1 VEFWKKEKW
10 DIKENKRD
18 MRRQQ
23 MRTAKVDRKTKETD
37 IKVTLN
43 LDGEGKYIIDTSIPF
58 LDHMLSL
65 MCRHGLFD
73 MKIKAKGD
81 IDVDYHHT
89 VEDIG
94 IVFGKTVK
102 QALANMKGISRYG
115 QASVPM
121 DEAIASVSLDISGRP
136 YLVYKVE
143 FPKRSKIKNF
153 DPDLIED
160 FLQAFV
166 SNSGITLHVES
177 PYGRNTHH
185 IIEAI
190 FKALGR
196 ALRHAVLIDPRVKG
210 VPSTKKCL
218 G

>member
-1 VEFWKKEKW
+1 MRKAT
-10 DIKENKRD
+10 IK
-18 MRRQQ
+18 
-23 MRTAKVDRKTKETD
+23 RKTKETD
-37 IKVTLN
+37 ISLDIN
-43 LDGEGKYIIDTSIPF
+43 LDGKGRYSINTSIPF

-81 IDVDYHHT
+81 IDIDYHHT

-94 IVFGKTVK
+94 IVLGKAVK
-102 QALANMKGISRYG
+102 QALGDMKGISRYG

-143 FPKRSKIKNF
+143 FPKKARIKNF
-153 DPDLIED
+153 DPDLVED

-166 SNSGITLHVES
+166 SNSGITLHVNVL
-177 PYGRNTHH
+177 YGRNIHH

-190 FKALGR
+190 FKGLGR
-196 ALRHAVLIDPRVKG
+196 AIKEAVSINKGIKSIPTTKGLI
-210 VPSTKKCL
+210 
-218 G
+218 

>member
-1 VEFWKKEKW
+1 
-10 DIKENKRD
+10 
-18 MRRQQ
+18 
-23 MRTAKVDRKTKETD
+23 MRTARIERKTKETD
-37 IKVTLN
+37 IKMTIN
-43 LDGEGKYIIDTSIPF
+43 LDGEGKYTIHTSIPF

-65 MCRHGLFD
+65 MSKHGLLD
-73 MKIKAKGD
+73 LRIKAKGD
-81 IDVDYHHT
+81 IDIDFHHT

-94 IVFGKTVK
+94 IVLGKAVK
-102 QALANMKGISRYG
+102 QALGDMKGITRYG

-121 DEAIASVSLDISGRP
+121 DEALASVCIDISGRP

-153 DPDLIED
+153 EPDLIED
-160 FLQAFV
+160 FLQAFA
-166 SNSGITLHVES
+166 SSCRITLHVQS

-196 ALRHAVLIDPRVKG
+196 ALKQAVSLDPRVKG
-210 VPSTKKCL
+210 VPSTKKVI
-218 G
+218 

>member
-1 VEFWKKEKW
+1 
-10 DIKENKRD
+10 
-18 MRRQQ
+18 
-23 MRTAKVDRKTKETD
+23 MRTAKVERKTKETD
-37 IKVTLN
+37 IKITFG
-43 LDGEGKYIIDTSIPF
+43 LDGESKYAIDTSIPF

-65 MCRHGLFD
+65 MCKHGLFD

-89 VEDIG
+89 VEDVG
-94 IVFGKTVK
+94 IVCGKAVR
-102 QALANMKGISRYG
+102 QALGNMKGISRYG

-121 DEAIASVSLDISGRP
+121 DEALAAVSLDVSGRS

-143 FPKRSKIKNF
+143 FRRKSKIKNF

-185 IIEAI
+185 IIEAV

-196 ALRHAVLIDPRVKG
+196 ALRQAVSIDPRVKG
-210 VPSTKKCL
+210 VPSTK
-218 G
+218 GVQ

>member
-1 VEFWKKEKW
+1 
-10 DIKENKRD
+10 
-18 MRRQQ
+18 MRR
-23 MRTAKVDRKTKETD
+23 ANVARKTKETD
-37 IKVTLN
+37 ISVSVN
-43 LDGEGKYIIDTSIPF
+43 LDGTGTHTIETTIPF

-65 MCRHGLFD
+65 MSKHGLID
-73 MKIKAKGD
+73 TKIKARGD
-81 IDVDYHHT
+81 TEIDYHHT
-89 VEDIG
+89 VEDLG
-94 IVFGKTVK
+94 IVLGKAIK
-102 QALANMKGISRYG
+102 QALGDMKGISRYG

-121 DEAIASVSLDISGRP
+121 DETLASVSLDISGRP
-136 YLVYKVE
+136 YLVYRVE
-143 FPKRSKIKNF
+143 FPKKGKLRNF

-166 SNSGITLHVES
+166 SNSGITLHVLI

-196 ALRHAVLIDPRVKG
+196 ALRQAVTLDPRVKG
-210 VPSTKKCL
+210 VPSTKKVI